1 MKIFSLSA
9 VLFFSIANYL
19 PAHAQTAADAHAML
33 SAASKQFRVLPKN
46 FSIPV
51 PPHIELKCGKLNEQQ
66 SKQINDYAAD
76 QFPEPEESIL
86 RKMLAARKI
95 FEQLK
100 DQPGAEAAMDSTG
113 KILNRLLKKAIYGV
127 NAYGGDKFY
136 CIPIS
141 IAAIKVEKEAN
152 LLTSNSSNEILD
164 LVIAKR
170 AEVVQE
176 LLNDLKT
183 KHDYSLFKTIM
194 YYDKE
199 AHIGRESS
207 ESSDEI
213 FEKLRN
219 ALKFEVSLEMQ
230 VQLYIDDNGKKDL
243 HISYDAKGKI
253 PLSFDDNLQ
262 HVTGKAVLS
271 ASGSEKSSLYGNQI
285 ILCNNSLTSTKFPI
299 TVTSLYLDAC
309 DKYEVT
315 LEGESYFGPDPEIWT
330 DCGKGDGP
338 GRNNDVTKLP
348 NQNSEGT
355 DLGNIV
361 QQTLGEAGISSTV
374 PMHFEDF
381 KFIMPLYNNSKEA
394 GRVEFIKLREDGWV
408 VKLTLIVDHTPK

>member
-1 MKIFSLSA
+1 MKIFTFSA

-33 SAASKQFRVLPKN
+33 SAASKQFRALPKN

-51 PPHIELKCGKLNEQQ
+51 PPHIELKCGELNKLQ
-66 SKQINDYAAD
+66 SMQIHDYAAY
-76 QFPEPEESIL
+76 QFPEPEISIL
-86 RKMLAARKI
+86 RKILAAWEI
-95 FEQLK
+95 FGQLK
-100 DQPGAEAAMDSTG
+100 DRPGGEAALDSTG
-113 KILNRLLKKAIYGV
+113 YITRRLLKKAIYGV
-127 NAYGGDKFY
+127 NTYGGDKFY
-136 CIPIS
+136 CLPIG
-141 IAAIKVEKEAN
+141 AAALKVEKDAN
-152 LLTSNSSNEILD
+152 LLTSNSSTEIAD
-164 LVIAKR
+164 LVITKR
-170 AEVVQE
+170 AEVVKE

-183 KHDYSLFKTIM
+183 KHDYSLFQTIM

-199 AHIGRESS
+199 SQIGREF
-207 ESSDEI
+207 SDKI
-213 FEKLRN
+213 LEKLRD

-230 VQLYIDDNGKKDL
+230 VQFYIDDNGKKYLD
-243 HISYDAKGKI
+243 ISYDGKGKI
-253 PLSFDDNLQ
+253 PLSFDYYLQ
-262 HVTGKAVLS
+262 HITGRAVLS

-285 ILCNNSLTSTKFPI
+285 ILCNNSLTSTKFPF

-338 GRNNDVTKLP
+338 GRDNDVTKLP
-348 NQNSEGT
+348 NQNRVGT
-355 DLGNIV
+355 DLGGIV
-361 QQTLGEAGISSTV
+361 QQTLGEAGITSTV

-381 KFIMPLYNNSKEA
+381 KFIMPLHNNSKEA

-408 VKLTLIVDHTPK
+408 VKLILIVNHTPK